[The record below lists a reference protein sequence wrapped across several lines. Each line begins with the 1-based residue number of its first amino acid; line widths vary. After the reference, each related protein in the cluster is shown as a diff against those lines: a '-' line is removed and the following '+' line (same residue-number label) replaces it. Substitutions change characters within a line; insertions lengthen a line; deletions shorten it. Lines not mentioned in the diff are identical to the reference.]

1 MMSCRYTQMDP
12 NGKSDFRDWCTLTHA
27 MSPWS
32 FCHLE
37 LQVLKRKE
45 NAFIVLGQNERLV
58 SKVYQL
64 SLFDL

>member
-1 MMSCRYTQMDP
+1 ME
-12 NGKSDFRDWCTLTHA
+12 KSDFRDWCTLTHA

-45 NAFIVLGQNERLV
+45 NAFIVLGQNARLV

-64 SLFDL
+64 SPFGL